1 MTGDAGGKRRYE
13 DVAEALK
20 RELTSGGYKVG
31 DRIKTERQMSE
42 ELGVSRSLVR
52 EAVIMLEIEGFV
64 DVRKGSGIYV
74 SRLPSGESPTSGC
87 DIGPFELLQARQ
99 VLESSIAAFAASTV
113 TKADILRMRQALDME
128 RKAIETGSEDYS
140 GDELFHHLI
149 AEATQNSVLVDMIDE
164 LWRKREQSPMWARL
178 HSRIFD
184 SGYRGQWLEDHQAI
198 LTALQCRD
206 PRAARQAMWQHLEN
220 VRQTLL
226 ELSDVDDPQFDGYL
240 FDSGPVAAAST

>member
-1 MTGDAGGKRRYE
+1 M
-13 DVAEALK
+13 
-20 RELTSGGYKVG
+20 
-31 DRIKTERQMSE
+31 
-42 ELGVSRSLVR
+42 GVSRSLVR

-74 SRLPSGESPTSGC
+74 ARLPSGESGTPRG

-99 VLESSIAAFAASTV
+99 VLESSIAAFAATMV
-113 TKADILRMRQALDME
+113 TKSDILRMREALDLE
-128 RKAIETGSEDYS
+128 RKAIETGSGDYS

-178 HSRIFD
+178 HTRIFD
-184 SGYRGQWLEDHQAI
+184 RSYRVQWLEDHQVI

-206 PRAARQAMWQHLEN
+206 PAAARQAMWRHLEN
-220 VRQTLL
+220 VRLTLL

-240 FDSGPVAAAST
+240 FDSGPVVAAGN